1 MIRHRSFLSSCSYT
15 KLAFIRTIG
24 LLIYIYMS
32 NNALGIAPGGYPL
45 NYAGE
50 CTPFVS
56 GMRYWDGHPVVDLPS
71 VINTAYLKSAVAH
84 HAYWMRIYDT
94 PPDHTALQ
102 NNRIASGHNR
112 MQSPGCDESTDIT
125 KVSGKCL
132 EWWQALSATELTM
145 LLPFMAGGLP
155 VISHH
160 DDNTDQPADATYTRN
175 IMGRVVAAA
184 QHTDGSVDVCIR
196 PCNTVEGVWL
206 CGLIESGCFQGISL
220 HHIRNERTIQL
231 REVSVCIQGK
241 RPSTWLMA
249 VIRLSDMKPMPTTS
263 IPYFH
268 PTFKPNVDTVH
279 QHTHLVPSV
288 LMKKLHTKKH
298 HLCYTTEYYTPNIG
312 RDHKS
317 ASLRSTYPKMQQ
329 PVTDPSMSAL
339 PNFHVG
345 HGVACSSNM
354 VSVTPTISLP
364 DGRVHARMSAGSI
377 DNPTSTPTQRT
388 PVAAVDSIKTP
399 ARISGSIPI
408 AASTVSIP
416 VQTPHNGADESGN
429 TDSGENV
436 QSIMTPSP
444 VESNLDGDDP
454 IAVAASSRDAVPWY
468 SNAPPCFYVAS
479 MGKENYDFVAKLMVA
494 SRARVAT
501 VTEVTIDPP
510 PFTVDGL
517 FDCIYDLFTFMQAM
531 HTQYEYSFTALTS
544 MLQETNSTKY
554 SQISD
559 TVDELKGFL
568 SKWGQCGDASFLQK
582 FTGHMK
588 EQLATVLSPREADDF
603 NRVVMMASA
612 GNKNSPALPPSVP
625 LSQSGHNL
633 ERLRVLVAASDTNSN
648 PNVITA
654 AAKAASVSTSN
665 HGSGVVDRLNKTPIR
680 WNTPA
685 PSTPLV
691 RDIVPP
697 ATSGINVKSSSGG
710 VYHPVGGDTHL
721 PPNVTN
727 APSLN
732 ALWLKR
738 GNLEAYGNFFD
749 LPSTRDPPAKR
760 RRGEFSL

>member
-1 MIRHRSFLSSCSYT
+1 
-15 KLAFIRTIG
+15 
-24 LLIYIYMS
+24 MS

-45 NYAGE
+45 NYTGE
-50 CTPFVS
+50 CKQFVS
-56 GMRYWDGHPVVDLPS
+56 GMRYWDGHPVVNLPS
-71 VINTAYLKSAVAH
+71 VINTAYLKFAVAH

-94 PPDHTALQ
+94 PPEHTALQ
-102 NNRIASGHNR
+102 NNRTASGNNHL
-112 MQSPGCDESTDIT
+112 QLGCDKPKDIT
-125 KVSGKCL
+125 KVTGKCL
-132 EWWQALSATELTM
+132 EWWQALSATELTL

-160 DDNTDQPADATYTRN
+160 DDNTNQPADAMYTRN
-175 IMGRVVAAA
+175 VMGRVVAAA
-184 QHTDGSVDVCIR
+184 QHADGSVDVCIR

-231 REVSVCIQGK
+231 REVSVCIQGR

-249 VIRLSDMKPMPTTS
+249 VIRLSDMKPMPNAS
-263 IPYFH
+263 VPYFH
-268 PTFKPNVDTVH
+268 PTFEPNVDTVH
-279 QHTHLVPSV
+279 QHAHLVPSG
-288 LMKKLHTKKH
+288 LMKTLHTKNH

-312 RDHKS
+312 SGHRS
-317 ASLRSTYPKMQQ
+317 ASLRSACTHMQQ
-329 PVTDPSMSAL
+329 PVTELSMSAL

-345 HGVACSSNM
+345 HGTACSNNI
-354 VSVTPTISLP
+354 VS
-364 DGRVHARMSAGSI
+364 AQMSAVAI
-377 DNPTSTPTQRT
+377 DKPLPTSTPTPT
-388 PVAAVDSIKTP
+388 VPDSIKTP
-399 ARISGSIPI
+399 ARISDSIPI
-408 AASTVSIP
+408 AASTEFIP
-416 VQTPHNGADESGN
+416 SKTDSPAN
-429 TDSGENV
+429 TDCLGHT
-436 QSIMTPSP
+436 QSSTAASP
-444 VESNLDGDDP
+444 VESDLNDENP
-454 IAVAASSRDAVPWY
+454 IAVAASSMDSVPWY

-479 MGKENYDFVAKLMVA
+479 MGKENYDFVAKLMGA

-568 SKWGQCGDASFLQK
+568 SRWGQCGDASFLQK

-612 GNKNSPALPPSVP
+612 SDRLTPANSTSVP
-625 LSQSGHNL
+625 PAQSGPNL
-633 ERLRVLVAASDTNSN
+633 ERLRVLVAGSDTNTNSD
-648 PNVITA
+648 VII
-654 AAKAASVSTSN
+654 AAKAASVLSS
-665 HGSGVVDRLNKTPIR
+665 HSGNKTPR
-680 WNTPA
+680 FPK
-685 PSTPLV
+685 PPVPHTPLV
-691 RDIVPP
+691 REIVTPVASSISVKRSTGDIYLPTGGSVGQP
-697 ATSGINVKSSSGG
+697 KST
-710 VYHPVGGDTHL
+710 D
-721 PPNVTN
+721 

-732 ALWLKR
+732 DLWLKR
-738 GNLEAYGNFFD
+738 GNVGAYSNFFD

-760 RRGEFSL
+760 RRGDFSL